1 MTALIITDLSQF
13 PILSSIDDFY
23 WNPTNNTVG
32 GVYWLQLEAQLDLDN
47 AGIAYTIGEIEIAEP
62 VDPLIE
68 D

>member
-1 MTALIITDLSQF
+1 MTALIIPDVSKF
-13 PILSSIDDFY
+13 PILSSEGDFY

-47 AGIAYTIGEIEIAEP
+47 AEIAYTIGEIEIVEP
-62 VDPLIE
+62 LLE

>member
-1 MTALIITDLSQF
+1 MTALIIPDVSQF
-13 PILSSIDDFY
+13 PILSSIDNFY

-47 AGIAYTIGEIEIAEP
+47 AEIAYTIGEIEIVEP
-62 VDPLIE
+62 VDPIIE

>member
-1 MTALIITDLSQF
+1 MTALIIPDVSQF
-13 PILSSIDDFY
+13 PILSSEGDFY

>member
-1 MTALIITDLSQF
+1 MTALII
-13 PILSSIDDFY
+13 DFY

-62 VDPLIE
+62 VDPIIE

>member
-1 MTALIITDLSQF
+1 MTALIITDLSKF

-62 VDPLIE
+62 VDPIIE

>member
-62 VDPLIE
+62 VDPIIE
-68 D
+68 E

>member
-1 MTALIITDLSQF
+1 MTALIITDVSKF

-47 AGIAYTIGEIEIAEP
+47 AGIEYTIGEIEIVEP